1 MNKLF
6 PIVLVLLFSCI
17 FIQSCTFMSS
27 HGRSYNKALNY
38 YNNQKYDLAISSL
51 IESLESKPNYEK
63 SLNLYQK
70 VVPEAIKTHHNNINK
85 YTVNPGFEDA
95 LVDEYHALFSLL
107 KIIEGANI
115 NTTHLLYV
123 LKSYE
128 KEYSLALQNAA
139 EFHYQNALRL
149 ISLNDKRKYREAIR
163 ELRNSS
169 IHIKNYKDSKV
180 LIDECKNKA
189 TFSIAVMSFENNIDS
204 RYNNIGA
211 VVSNKILSGL
221 SDNSSFMEFVNIVDR
236 DEVELI
242 VEELK
247 ISASGLIN
255 EEDSKK
261 PGFMK
266 GVDHIITGDINQ
278 IIISRPKHTS
288 QKEIIEH
295 RVQTGYET
303 ILNEDSV
310 EVKVPI
316 FGSKFK
322 EITIHQLNALSSIEV
337 FLKIIDVS
345 TSSVL
350 KSKTF
355 YSKRSYY
362 DEWAT
367 GLDNIEPV
375 EQFFKELK
383 NKKRRK
389 DILNSEELLQQ
400 AINECSSEMLES
412 IVNFYK

>member
-1 MNKLF
+1 M
-6 PIVLVLLFSCI
+6 
-17 FIQSCTFMSS
+17 
-27 HGRSYNKALNY
+27 
-38 YNNQKYDLAISSL
+38 
-51 IESLESKPNYEK
+51 
-63 SLNLYQK
+63 
-70 VVPEAIKTHHNNINK
+70 
-85 YTVNPGFEDA
+85 
-95 LVDEYHALFSLL
+95 

-115 NTTHLLYV
+115 NETHLLYV

-149 ISLNDKRKYREAIR
+149 MSLNDKRKYREAII
-163 ELRNSS
+163 EFRNSS

-189 TFSIAVMSFENNIDS
+189 TFSITVMSFENNIDS
-204 RYNNIGA
+204 RYNNIGT

-261 PGFMK
+261 PGFIK

-310 EVKVPI
+310 EVKIPI

-362 DEWAT
+362 DEWTT

-375 EQFFKELK
+375 EQFFKDLK

-412 IVNFYK
+412 IVNFYE